1 MSVTFIYF
9 DIQKNVSV
17 HTVKNLSEKGDYSY
31 GFCLAANHLK
41 TFRTDRII
49 ERLEDDSQCA
59 ERLAYW
65 QKNPD
70 KIPASFTAPIIHF
83 TGFKA
88 ADKARLT
95 VLATEVSMKVCAS
108 ATDYM
113 DFLCCGYNASEKKIE
128 KAAKNGAMIVTE
140 DEFLALIKNTLANV
154 IPCEAL
160 KTPEGE

>member
-9 DIQKNVSV
+9 NIRQNVSAY
-17 HTVKNLSEKGDYSY
+17 TVKSLSEKGDYSY
-31 GFCLAANHLK
+31 GFCIAANHLR
-41 TFRTDRII
+41 TFRTNRII

-65 QKNPD
+65 QKNQD
-70 KIPASFTAPIIHF
+70 KIPKEFIGPVIHF

-95 VLATEVSMKVCAS
+95 ALATKNRMQVCTS

-128 KAAKNGAMIVTE
+128 KAEKNGAMIVTE
-140 DEFLALIKNTLANV
+140 DEFLALVKNTLANV
-154 IPCEAL
+154 IP
-160 KTPEGE
+160 